1 MLRSIIAATIAV
13 GTLSTPLPARA
24 ELGIQVGELNCQIG
38 RDVGLILGSRE
49 ALTCRFAGIGGG
61 ASSYVGTITKFGID
75 IGVTEGGE
83 LVWAVFAPTSELAGG
98 ALAGRYFGV
107 TAEATAGV
115 GVGANVLVG
124 GFDRSISLQPL
135 SLQGQ
140 TGADIAAG
148 VAEMQLDAR

>member
-1 MLRSIIAATIAV
+1 MLRTLVAATVAV
-13 GTLSTPLPARA
+13 GTLATALPARA
-24 ELGIQVGELNCQIG
+24 ELGVKVGELNCQIG

-61 ASSYVGTITKFGID
+61 DGSYVGTITKLGID

-83 LVWAVFAPTSELAGG
+83 LVWAVFAPTSELADG

-107 TAEATAGV
+107 TAEVTTGV

-140 TGADIAAG
+140 VGADISAG
-148 VAEMQLDAR
+148 VAEMRLEAR